1 MEPLSARS
9 ILSGALFG
17 AALTAAGVYSPTVI
31 IKQMH
36 FEDFHMM
43 KAFFS
48 AAASSALA
56 IVLANK
62 LLLSSAKPRTP
73 NSLNRFSKYDGNL
86 IGGAVLGAG
95 MALTG
100 ACPGTVLPQLAT
112 GIPSASY
119 VLIGGLLG
127 GILYS
132 RYGKSLALEIK
143 PDPKFEVKQVDRPT
157 IDQVLRINGDRAF
170 VIYETLCL
178 SIVAAVSYLA
188 PNEGVLI
195 PGAVGGLLIGTSQFT
210 SLLLT
215 GNTLGVS
222 TAYEQLG
229 DLFWWAQDTVIW
241 GKSTP
246 APSIKST
253 AFVLGSVLGSWG
265 LGNLLGIRGE
275 SREGEVVVGALR
287 AVVGGVL
294 LTFGSRVAGG
304 CTSGHGISGMSL
316 LSVASFV
323 SVGAMFAGGM

>member
-1 MEPLSARS
+1 
-9 ILSGALFG
+9 
-17 AALTAAGVYSPTVI
+17 
-31 IKQMH
+31 
-36 FEDFHMM
+36 
-43 KAFFS
+43 
-48 AAASSALA
+48 
-56 IVLANK
+56 
-62 LLLSSAKPRTP
+62 
-73 NSLNRFSKYDGNL
+73 
-86 IGGAVLGAG
+86 

-119 VLIGGLLG
+119 VLLGGLLG

-132 RYGKSLALEIK
+132 RYGKLLILI
-143 PDPKFEVKQVDRPT
+143 PDPNEKSEVKQLERPT
-157 IDQVLRINGDRAF
+157 MDQVFKIDFDTAF
-170 VIYETLCL
+170 VLYETLCL
-178 SIVAAVSYLA
+178 GIVAVASYLA

-195 PGAVGGLLIGTSQFT
+195 PGAVGGLLIGASQYT

-215 GNTLGVS
+215 ENTLGVS

-229 DLFWWAQDTVIW
+229 DLFWWVRDSLVSGNWT
-241 GKSTP
+241 T

-265 LGNLLGIRGE
+265 LANALGLRGASE
-275 SREGEVVVGALR
+275 EGEVVIGTVR

-323 SVGAMFAGGM
+323 SVGAMFAGGMGTAAILKLCGSF

>member
-1 MEPLSARS
+1 RS

-36 FEDFHMM
+36 FHDFHMM

-56 IVLANK
+56 ILLANK
-62 LLLSSAKPRTP
+62 LQLSAAKPRIP
-73 NSLNRFSKYDGNL
+73 NSLHRLAKYDGNL
-86 IGGAVLGAG
+86 LGGAVLGVG

-119 VLIGGLLG
+119 VLLGGILG

-132 RYGKSLALEIK
+132 RYGKALIA
-143 PDPKFEVKQVDRPT
+143 PAAAPKNKVDVDVKEEERPT
-157 IDQVLRINGDRAF
+157 IDQVLHISPDAAF
-170 VIYETLCL
+170 VLYETVCL
-178 SIVAAVSYLA
+178 GIVAVVSYLS
-188 PNEGVLI
+188 PNENVLI
-195 PGAVGGLLIGTSQFT
+195 PGAVGGLLIGASQYT

-215 GNTLGVS
+215 ENTLGVS

-229 DLFWWAQDTVIW
+229 DLFWWVKDSVVKGNWT
-241 GKSTP
+241 S
-246 APSIKST
+246 APSIRST
-253 AFVLGSVLGSWG
+253 AFVLGSVIGSWG
-265 LGNLLGIRGE
+265 LGRVFGIRGGNG
-275 SREGEVVVGALR
+275 SAEGEVVIGAVR

-294 LTFGSRVAGG
+294 LTFGSRIAGG